1 MSQFVFSWWT
11 KAKWSIIPFFVSQ
24 LSSQRIH
31 LRWIRTLCKKLSYFT
46 LPKNISKMRIK
57 HITWFLHNV
66 QIHRQC
72 ILCEPNCESKKE
84 IMDHLAFVHH
94 EKTNCDMCDFQV
106 YPFERLKRHLILR
119 HKICSKCGEKF
130 ETSMELENHF
140 ETVHSDK
147 KLADS
152 LR

>member
-1 MSQFVFSWWT
+1 MICLILIFYILILGNV
-11 KAKWSIIPFFVSQ
+11 K
-24 LSSQRIH
+24 
-31 LRWIRTLCKKLSYFT
+31 YD
-46 LPKNISKMRIK
+46 N
-57 HITWFLHNV
+57 FLHNV
-66 QIHRQC
+66 RIHRRC
-72 ILCEPNCESKKE
+72 ILCELNCETKKG